1 MEGTAGKRMHL
12 QQRRQKTSYYIILC
26 IPPRFSQPSL
36 LFPSDSATL
45 DHPLVLSVV
54 LYHLHHKKIL
64 SRELKEKC
72 SSSFLDTFIRGN
84 LNYSGAGMTSEK
96 SHTIVK
102 CIVLTLNGK
111 QRQCKP
117 STGGGSNIFSC
128 LADLFVIACISF
140 PPSHPLH
147 TQKLTLMESD
157 DIFRW

>member
-117 STGGGSNIFSC
+117 STGGGEQHFLLPSR
-128 LADLFVIACISF
+128 FVCDCMHF
-140 PPSHPLH
+140 LPPLPPPPH
-147 TQKLTLMESD
+147 TKAN
-157 DIFRW
+157 FNGV